1 MSDKWT
7 ERLSE
12 YLDGELNETEVRELE
27 THLAGCAECAAIL
40 QELRGVMARAGSL
53 DDRPP
58 AHDLWAGVAQRIGS
72 APAPAAD
79 VGPIESAPTRKR
91 AFLARRLSFSLPQ
104 LAAAA
109 IALMVISGGVS
120 RWVRVGGRPGAPVG
134 VSSAPVLTV
143 ATAAEFGGAKYDS
156 AVVELEQALSA
167 NQGDLD
173 SVTVRVIQQ
182 NLAIIDRAIDQA
194 RSALAADPGSVYLSN
209 HLAGALKRKIE
220 LLRRAASLTVQS

>member
-1 MSDKWT
+1 MTDKWT

-12 YLDGELNETEVRELE
+12 YLDGELNETEGRSLE
-27 THLAGCAECAAIL
+27 AHLASCAECAATL
-40 QELRGVMARAGSL
+40 EELRGVTARAGSL

-58 AHDLWAGVAQRIGS
+58 AHDLWAGIARRIG
-72 APAPAAD
+72 AGAAAAGD
-79 VGPIESAPTRKR
+79 VPPIESAPTRTR

-109 IALMVISGGVS
+109 VALIVVSGAVS
-120 RWVRVGGRPGAPVG
+120 RWVGVSGHPGSAVG
-134 VSSAPVLTV
+134 VSSPPGFTV

-156 AVVELEQALSA
+156 AVVELQQALSA

-173 SVTVRVIQQ
+173 STTVRVIQQ
-182 NLAIIDRAIDQA
+182 NLAIIDQAIDQA
-194 RSALAADPGSVYLSN
+194 QRALASDPGNVYLNN

-220 LLRRAASLTVQS
+220 LLRRAASLTV